1 MHHTEQSCEAFTGSV
16 CPLPGHEVPWAQ
28 GGCSAAA
35 HFPRDVTALQ
45 QLLHFSPQIFIFFF
59 FKGRKRNKVLKEKRY
74 IFLTAAEPLLTD
86 PTWLLDRIP
95 AREIC
100 MCEESRV
107 RNLLGSPVLHTVR
120 EMLNGEGVF
129 LQGNT
134 STRPDPVSPS
144 TQPGARSH
152 L

>member
-1 MHHTEQSCEAFTGSV
+1 MRHLQALCVLSLAMRC
-16 CPLPGHEVPWAQ
+16 PGHREGALLLPISPGMSQ
-28 GGCSAAA
+28 HCSSYS
-35 HFPRDVTALQ
+35 TLALK
-45 QLLHFSPQIFIFFF
+45 FYFFFF

-144 TQPGARSH
+144 TQPGARSN